1 MEESFFWQP
10 SERITFLPWETL
22 DEPLYARGPAHVL
35 PRPWFGF
42 RAMTEVEVQAFA
54 RGVATMATNA
64 WIASVKAYD
73 TKDTDLEVF

>member
-35 PRPWFGF
+35 PRPGFGF